1 MALIKCAECGKDVST
16 KAERCPHCGAPVRKK
31 TSGCAIL
38 AAILFGLVLLSAM
51 LPTRSPTNG
60 DSTATVTTD
69 AETRIA
75 NFNAAKAKFDASIE
89 QRYAELLKCV
99 KTGDN
104 AGAARTLRQFESFKK
119 TDYKDV
125 KLLAVSIHTAEAVA
139 RLGKLAANDTKGRA
153 DTYGALAKLHPE
165 NHEYA
170 EQSAKYADV
179 WKREQAVIA
188 ERERQAVK
196 ELAAKAAEEA
206 KAEARK
212 TLIEQQFS
220 SWDGSHIALEQIV
233 KKSMHNPD
241 SYKHVETRYADEG
254 DYILVATT
262 FRGTNAFGGVVTNT
276 VRAKFTLK
284 GELIEVLSE

>member
-1 MALIKCAECGKDVST
+1 MALVKCSECGKEVST
-16 KAERCPHCGAPVRKK
+16 KAEQCPHCGAPVRKK

-38 AAILFGLVLLSAM
+38 AAVLFGLVLLGAM
-51 LPTRSPTNG
+51 LPTCSRTNS
-60 DSTATVTTD
+60 DALVTVKTD

-89 QRYAELLKCV
+89 QRYAELLNYI

-104 AGAARTLRQFESFKK
+104 AEAARTLRQFESFKK

-153 DTYGALAKLHPE
+153 DTYGALARLHPE

-170 EQSAKYADV
+170 EQSAKYFGA

-188 ERERQAVK
+188 EREKQAVK
-196 ELAAKAAEEA
+196 
-206 KAEARK
+206 AR
-212 TLIEQQFS
+212 
-220 SWDGSHIALEQIV
+220 
-233 KKSMHNPD
+233 
-241 SYKHVETRYADEG
+241 R
-254 DYILVATT
+254 
-262 FRGTNAFGGVVTNT
+262 
-276 VRAKFTLK
+276 
-284 GELIEVLSE
+284 